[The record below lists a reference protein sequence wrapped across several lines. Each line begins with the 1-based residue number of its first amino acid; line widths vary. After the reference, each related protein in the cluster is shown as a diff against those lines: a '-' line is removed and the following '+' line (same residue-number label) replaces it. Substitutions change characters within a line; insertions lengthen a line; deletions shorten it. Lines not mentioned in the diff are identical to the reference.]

1 MPPAASIL
9 KKRGKQL
16 NKVVGLS
23 KDLKKT
29 VKNVGENAEY
39 LSKKKVLDDAI
50 ELIEKKKI
58 TKTQFNLLI
67 GGGAAA
73 AAVTVIGVKL
83 SQDQYKRAEES
94 FNKRNGQEFKVNEI
108 SYDTND
114 DKDEISL
121 SILNPDKIDISA
133 KETILFI
140 STTNNDV
147 LKKKIDSKKI
157 LLNTLDYPISEVKPH
172 GDDDNVIPNLIKV
185 KIAGLDLTDSDKD
198 MIMKGEGLFTIKLKA
213 DFNNDLEDTPLVPE
227 FPELFPK
234 LDLTYFFQ
242 IIQYIG
248 ITIASLVLLYLL
260 YYVIR
265 MIYYLTTK
273 KSSTKYQI
281 PNYYTL

>member
-1 MPPAASIL
+1 MQPAASIW

-16 NKVVGLS
+16 NKVVGWS

-29 VKNVGENAEY
+29 VAKNSEY
-39 LSKKKVLDDAI
+39 LSQKKVLDDAI
-50 ELIEKKKI
+50 KLIEKKKI
-58 TKTQFNLLI
+58 NMTDFKLLI
-67 GGGAAA
+67 AGGTAA

-94 FNKRNGQEFKVNEI
+94 FNKRNGKEFKVNEI

-147 LKKKIDSKKI
+147 LKKIDSKKI

-172 GDDDNVIPNLIKV
+172 GDDDDVIPNLIKV

-227 FPELFPK
+227 FPELFPE
-234 LDLTYFFQ
+234 LDLTYFIE
-242 IIQYIG
+242 IIKNIG
-248 ITIASLVLLYLL
+248 IAIGSLVLLYLL
-260 YYVIR
+260 YYFIS
-265 MIYYLTTK
+265 MIYYLIK
-273 KSSTKYQI
+273 KSSATKYR
-281 PNYYTL
+281 TL